1 MNTSILGNRILDFAF
16 PIFLILVS
24 LGFALVEPSFLGL
37 GNIFGM
43 LHAMAPIAIISTG
56 MALIVMMGKLD
67 ISLGSIALVSMGVS
81 AIMLQSG
88 YSLFTAIMIT
98 FLVGAILGAVN
109 GFVICFL
116 KVNPLIAT
124 LGTMIA
130 FRGLGNQ
137 ITDAQVVVLPDSLRA
152 LGNFSFGAIFF
163 DTVICLLLLTTV
175 HLLHQRTKFGKIIT
189 AIGNDEATAQRVGL
203 PVTQTVFF
211 SFVIAGT
218 LASIGGFFASA
229 QVGAVTS
236 FLGKGMEFTAV
247 AVVLVGGI
255 SLFGGK
261 GSILWGVILG
271 SLTFE
276 VIRSGLNYLGANPYF
291 YQLIG
296 GVVIFIAMY
305 AAAIK
310 TGYSAN
316 NS

>member
-81 AIMLQSG
+81 AIMLQSD

-98 FLVGAILGAVN
+98 FLVGAMLGAVN

-247 AVVLVGGI
+247 AVVVVGGI

-310 TGYSAN
+310 LGRSAN

>member
-1 MNTSILGNRILDFAF
+1 MNLNFTRNRALDFAF
-16 PIFLILVS
+16 PIFLVLVS
-24 LGFALVEPSFLGL
+24 FGFALVEPSFLGL
-37 GNIFGM
+37 ENIFGM

-56 MALIVMMGKLD
+56 MALIVIMGKLD

-81 AIMLQSG
+81 ATLLQSG
-88 YSLFTAIMIT
+88 YGFISSTVIAL
-98 FLVGAILGAVN
+98 LVGAILGAVN
-109 GFVICFL
+109 GFIICIL

-124 LGTMIA
+124 LGTMLA

-137 ITDAQVVVLPDSLRA
+137 ITDAQVVVLPDGFRA
-152 LGNFSFGAIFF
+152 LGNFSIGIIYF
-163 DTVICLLLLTTV
+163 DTVICLVLLISV
-175 HLLHQRTKFGKIIT
+175 HVLHRRTKFGKVVT
-189 AIGNDEATAQRVGL
+189 AIGNDETTAERVGL
-203 PVTQTVFF
+203 PVTRTIFF
-211 SFVIAGT
+211 SFVIAGM

-229 QVGAVTS
+229 QVGAVSS
-236 FLGKGMEFTAV
+236 FLGKGLEFTAV
-247 AVVLVGGI
+247 AVVVVGGI
-255 SLFGGK
+255 SLFGGR

-310 TGYSAN
+310 TGRSAN
-316 NS
+316 SG

>member
-81 AIMLQSG
+81 AIMLQSD
-88 YSLFTAIMIT
+88 YSLFTAILIT
-98 FLVGAILGAVN
+98 FLVGAMLGAVN

-163 DTVICLLLLTTV
+163 DTDICLLLLTTV

-247 AVVLVGGI
+247 AVVVVGGI

-310 TGYSAN
+310 LGRSAN

>member
-1 MNTSILGNRILDFAF
+1 MNIKILAGWVVDFAF
-16 PIFLILVS
+16 PIFLIVLSVGFS
-24 LGFALVEPSFLGL
+24 LSAPGFLGPENL
-37 GNIFGM
+37 FGM

-67 ISLGSIALVSMGVS
+67 ISLGSIALVSMGIS

-88 YSLFTAIMIT
+88 YGVFVAIT
-98 FLVGAILGAVN
+98 VTLLVGATLGAIN
-109 GFVICFL
+109 GFVVCVL

-124 LGTMIA
+124 LGTMIT

-137 ITDAQVVVLPDSLRA
+137 ITDAQVILLPDSLRA
-152 LGNFSFGAIFF
+152 LGNFSFGYMFF
-163 DTVICLLLLTTV
+163 DSVICILLLLII
-175 HLLHQRTKFGKIIT
+175 HFIHRRTRFGKIIT
-189 AIGNDEATAQRVGL
+189 AIGNDEITSKRIGL
-203 PVTQTVFF
+203 PVNQTIFL
-211 SFVIAGT
+211 SFIIAGT

-247 AVVLVGGI
+247 AVVVVGGI
-255 SLFGGK
+255 SLFGGR
-261 GSILWGVILG
+261 GSILWGVVLG

-276 VIRSGLNYLGANPYF
+276 VIRSGLNHIGANPYF

-296 GVVIFIAMY
+296 GIVIFIAMY

-310 TGYSAN
+310 SGRQTNIG
-316 NS
+316 

>member
-1 MNTSILGNRILDFAF
+1 MNIKILAGWVVDFAF
-16 PIFLILVS
+16 PIFLILLSVGFS
-24 LGFALVEPSFLGL
+24 LSAPGFLGPENL
-37 GNIFGM
+37 FGM

-67 ISLGSIALVSMGVS
+67 ISLGSIALVSMGIS

-88 YSLFTAIMIT
+88 YGVFVAVTVTL
-98 FLVGAILGAVN
+98 LVGATLGAIN
-109 GFVICFL
+109 GFVVCVL

-137 ITDAQVVVLPDSLRA
+137 ITDAQVILLPDSLRA
-152 LGNFSFGAIFF
+152 LGNFSFGYMFF
-163 DTVICLLLLTTV
+163 DSVICILLLLII
-175 HLLHQRTKFGKIIT
+175 HFLHRRTRFGKIIT
-189 AIGNDEATAQRVGL
+189 AIGNDETTSRRIGL
-203 PVTQTVFF
+203 PVNQTIFL
-211 SFVIAGT
+211 SFIIAGT

-247 AVVLVGGI
+247 AVVVVGGI
-255 SLFGGK
+255 SLFGGR
-261 GSILWGVILG
+261 GSILWGVVLG

-276 VIRSGLNYLGANPYF
+276 VIRSGLNHIGANPYF

-296 GVVIFIAMY
+296 GIVIFIAMY

-310 TGYSAN
+310 SGRQI
-316 NS
+316 NSG

>member
-1 MNTSILGNRILDFAF
+1 
-16 PIFLILVS
+16 
-24 LGFALVEPSFLGL
+24 
-37 GNIFGM
+37 
-43 LHAMAPIAIISTG
+43 
-56 MALIVMMGKLD
+56 
-67 ISLGSIALVSMGVS
+67 MGVS

-152 LGNFSFGAIFF
+152 LGNFSFGTIFF

-247 AVVLVGGI
+247 AVVVVGGI

-261 GSILWGVILG
+261 GSILRGVILG

-310 TGYSAN
+310 SGRSAN

>member
-1 MNTSILGNRILDFAF
+1 MNTSVLGNRILDFAF

-24 LGFALVEPSFLGL
+24 LGFALVEPGFLGL

-88 YSLFTAIMIT
+88 YGLFAAIMIT

-124 LGTMIA
+124 LGTMIT

-163 DTVICLLLLTTV
+163 DTFICLLLLTTV
-175 HLLHQRTKFGKIIT
+175 HLLHRRTKFGKIIT

-247 AVVLVGGI
+247 AVVVVGGI

-310 TGYSAN
+310 SGRSAN

>member
-1 MNTSILGNRILDFAF
+1 
-16 PIFLILVS
+16 
-24 LGFALVEPSFLGL
+24 
-37 GNIFGM
+37 
-43 LHAMAPIAIISTG
+43 

-81 AIMLQSG
+81 AIMLQSD
-88 YSLFTAIMIT
+88 YSLFTAILIT
-98 FLVGAILGAVN
+98 FLVGAMLGAVN

-175 HLLHQRTKFGKIIT
+175 HLLHKRTKFGKIIT

-247 AVVLVGGI
+247 AVVVVGGI

-310 TGYSAN
+310 LGRSAN